1 MRILIVDN
9 SNTRTKFALADG
21 DQLDPWRAIIA
32 TPEISPNSLE
42 ECLADISWDVSIIS
56 SVVPQKAAILA
67 SWLGDKPCHQLSHLS
82 KLPIGINYPKPEQIG
97 ADRLANA
104 VGAHTLYG
112 SPCIVLDFG
121 TAVTFDVIAPANEC
135 KEVQAPAN
143 DSASAQRAGEVQA
156 PANDSASAQRA
167 GGVQAPADDSASAQ
181 RAGGVQAP
189 ADDCKEVQASHPSY
203 QGGVIAPGLASMTEG
218 LANRTA
224 LLPHI
229 TLQEPECAIGKSTEQ
244 AMLAGAVYGYR
255 GLVREI
261 LHNLNKEFANDPLVI
276 ATGGDAPLITRGLD
290 EIAHLAPD
298 LTLEGLKI
306 IAHLNISYP

>member
-21 DQLDPWRAIIA
+21 DQLDPWRAIIP
-32 TPEISPNSLE
+32 TPEISPKSLE
-42 ECLADISWDVSIIS
+42 ECLAEINWDVSIIS
-56 SVVPQKAAILA
+56 SVVPQKAAILV

-121 TAVTFDVIAPANEC
+121 TAVTFDVIAPANAPN
-135 KEVQAPAN
+135 EVQAPAN
-143 DSASAQRAGEVQA
+143 DGASAQRPGGAQA
-156 PANDSASAQRA
+156 PANDGASAQRA
-167 GGVQAPADDSASAQ
+167 GGVQAHAN
-181 RAGGVQAP
+181 
-189 ADDCKEVQASHPSY
+189 DCKEVQASHPSY

-306 IAHLNISYP
+306 IAHLNIS

>member
-1 MRILIVDN
+1 MRTLIVDN

-21 DQLDPWRAIIA
+21 DRLDPWRAIID
-32 TPEISPNSLE
+32 TPEISPKSLE
-42 ECLADISWDVSIIS
+42 ECLADISWDASIIS

-67 SWLGDKPCHQLSHLS
+67 SWLGNKPCHQLSHLS

-104 VGAHTLYG
+104 VGAHALYG

-121 TAVTFDVIAPANEC
+121 TAVTFDVIAPADDY
-135 KEVQAPAN
+135 KEVQAPAG
-143 DSASAQRAGEVQA
+143 DGKEVHAPAGDGASAQRM
-156 PANDSASAQRA
+156 
-167 GGVQAPADDSASAQ
+167 GGA
-181 RAGGVQAP
+181 
-189 ADDCKEVQASHPSY
+189 QASSY

-224 LLPHI
+224 LLPNI

-261 LHNLNKEFANDPLVI
+261 LHNLNKEFPNDPLVI

>member
-21 DQLDPWRAIIA
+21 HQLDPWRAIIP
-32 TPEISPNSLE
+32 TPEISPKSLE
-42 ECLADISWDVSIIS
+42 ECLADINWDASIIS

-67 SWLGDKPCHQLSHLS
+67 SWLGNKPCHQLSHLS

-104 VGAHTLYG
+104 VGAHALFG

-121 TAVTFDVIAPANEC
+121 TAVTFDVIA
-135 KEVQAPAN
+135 
-143 DSASAQRAGEVQA
+143 SAG
-156 PANDSASAQRA
+156 DGASAQRA
-167 GGVQAPADDSASAQ
+167 GGAHASN
-181 RAGGVQAP
+181 
-189 ADDCKEVQASHPSY
+189 HPSY

-261 LHNLNKEFANDPLVI
+261 LHNLNKEFPNDPLVI

-290 EIAHLAPD
+290 EITHLSPD

>member
-21 DQLDPWRAIIA
+21 DQLDPWRAIIP
-32 TPEISPNSLE
+32 TPEISPKSLE
-42 ECLADISWDVSIIS
+42 ECLAEINWDVSIIS
-56 SVVPQKAAILA
+56 SVVPQKAAILV

-121 TAVTFDVIAPANEC
+121 TAVTFDVIAPANE
-135 KEVQAPAN
+135 PN
-143 DSASAQRAGEVQA
+143 EVQA

-167 GGVQAPADDSASAQ
+167 GGVQAPAN
-181 RAGGVQAP
+181 
-189 ADDCKEVQASHPSY
+189 DCKEVQASHPSY

-306 IAHLNISYP
+306 IAHLNIS

>member
-143 DSASAQRAGEVQA
+143 DSASAQRAG
-156 PANDSASAQRA
+156 
-167 GGVQAPADDSASAQ
+167 
-181 RAGGVQAP
+181 GVQAP

>member
-1 MRILIVDN
+1 MRTLIVDN

-21 DQLDPWRAIIA
+21 DQLDPWRAIID
-32 TPEISPNSLE
+32 TPEISPKSLE
-42 ECLADISWDVSIIS
+42 ECLADISWDASIIS
-56 SVVPQKAAILA
+56 SVVPKKAVILA
-67 SWLGDKPCHQLSHLS
+67 SWLGNKPCHQLSHLS

-104 VGAHTLYG
+104 VGAHALYG

-121 TAVTFDVIAPANEC
+121 TAVTFDVIAPADDY
-135 KEVQAPAN
+135 KEVQAPAS
-143 DSASAQRAGEVQA
+143 DGQEVHAPAGDGASAQRM
-156 PANDSASAQRA
+156 
-167 GGVQAPADDSASAQ
+167 GGA
-181 RAGGVQAP
+181 
-189 ADDCKEVQASHPSY
+189 QASSY

-224 LLPHI
+224 LLPNI

-261 LHNLNKEFANDPLVI
+261 LHNLNKEFPNDPLVI

>member
-1 MRILIVDN
+1 MRTLIVDN
-9 SNTRTKFALADG
+9 SNTRTKLALSSG
-21 DQLDPWRAIIA
+21 DHLDSWRAIIP
-32 TPEISPNSLE
+32 TPEISQQSLAAA
-42 ECLADISWDVSIIS
+42 LGDLNWDAAIIS
-56 SVVPQKAAILA
+56 SVVPDKAATLI
-67 SWLGDKPCHQLSHLS
+67 SCLGKKPCHQLNHLS

-121 TAVTFDVIAPANEC
+121 TAVTFDVIASADDY
-135 KEVQAPAN
+135 KGVQATA
-143 DSASAQRAGEVQA
+143 DEYK
-156 PANDSASAQRA
+156 
-167 GGVQAPADDSASAQ
+167 GVQAP
-181 RAGGVQAP
+181 
-189 ADDCKEVQASHPSY
+189 CY

-229 TLQEPECAIGKSTEQ
+229 TLQEPKYIIGKSTEQ

-261 LHNLNKEFANDPLVI
+261 LLNLNKEFSIKPLVI
-276 ATGGDAPLITRGLD
+276 ATGGDAPLITRGLN
-290 EIAHLAPD
+290 EIDHLAPD
-298 LTLEGLKI
+298 LTLVGLRI
-306 IAHLNISYP
+306 IANLNISQS

>member
-21 DQLDPWRAIIA
+21 DQLDPWRAIIP
-32 TPEISPNSLE
+32 TPEISPKSLE
-42 ECLADISWDVSIIS
+42 ECLAEINWDVSIIS
-56 SVVPQKAAILA
+56 SVVPQKAAILV

-121 TAVTFDVIAPANEC
+121 TAVTFDVIAPANAPN
-135 KEVQAPAN
+135 EVQAPAN
-143 DSASAQRAGEVQA
+143 DGASAQRPGGAQA
-156 PANDSASAQRA
+156 PANDGASAQRA
-167 GGVQAPADDSASAQ
+167 GGVQAPAN
-181 RAGGVQAP
+181 
-189 ADDCKEVQASHPSY
+189 DCKEVQASNHPSY

-306 IAHLNISYP
+306 IAHLNIS

>member
-21 DQLDPWRAIIA
+21 DQLDPWRAIIP
-32 TPEISPNSLE
+32 TPEISPKSLE
-42 ECLADISWDVSIIS
+42 ECLAEINWDVSIIS
-56 SVVPQKAAILA
+56 SVVPQKAAILV

-121 TAVTFDVIAPANEC
+121 TAVTFDVIAPANAPNEVQAPANDGASAQRAGG
-135 KEVQAPAN
+135 VQAPAN

-156 PANDSASAQRA
+156 H
-167 GGVQAPADDSASAQ
+167 
-181 RAGGVQAP
+181 
-189 ADDCKEVQASHPSY
+189 ADDCKEVQASNHPSY

-306 IAHLNISYP
+306 IAHLNIS

>member
-21 DQLDPWRAIIA
+21 DQLDPWRAIIP
-32 TPEISPNSLE
+32 TPEISPKSLE
-42 ECLADISWDVSIIS
+42 ECLAEINWDVSIIS
-56 SVVPQKAAILA
+56 SVVPQKAAILV

-121 TAVTFDVIAPANEC
+121 TAVTFDVIAPANAPN
-135 KEVQAPAN
+135 EVQAPAN
-143 DSASAQRAGEVQA
+143 DGASAQRAGEVQA
-156 PANDSASAQRA
+156 PANDSASAQRP
-167 GGVQAPADDSASAQ
+167 GGVQAHAN
-181 RAGGVQAP
+181 
-189 ADDCKEVQASHPSY
+189 DCKEVQAPNHPSY

>member
-21 DQLDPWRAIIA
+21 DQLDPWRAIIP
-32 TPEISPNSLE
+32 TPEISPKSLE
-42 ECLADISWDVSIIS
+42 ECLAEINWDVSIIS
-56 SVVPQKAAILA
+56 SVVPQKAAILV

-121 TAVTFDVIAPANEC
+121 TAVTFDVIAPANE
-135 KEVQAPAN
+135 PN
-143 DSASAQRAGEVQA
+143 EVQA

-167 GGVQAPADDSASAQ
+167 GGVQAPANDSASAQ

-189 ADDCKEVQASHPSY
+189 ANDCKEVQAPNHPSY

-306 IAHLNISYP
+306 IAHLNIS

>member
-1 MRILIVDN
+1 MRTLIVDN

-21 DQLDPWRAIIA
+21 DQLDPWRAIID
-32 TPEISPNSLE
+32 TPEISPKSLE
-42 ECLADISWDVSIIS
+42 ECLADISCDASIIS
-56 SVVPQKAAILA
+56 SVVPKKAVILA
-67 SWLGDKPCHQLSHLS
+67 SWLGNKPCHQLSHLS

-104 VGAHTLYG
+104 VGAHALYG

-121 TAVTFDVIAPANEC
+121 TAVTFDVIAPADDY
-135 KEVQAPAN
+135 KEVQAPAS
-143 DSASAQRAGEVQA
+143 DGQEAQAPAGDGASAQRM
-156 PANDSASAQRA
+156 
-167 GGVQAPADDSASAQ
+167 GGA
-181 RAGGVQAP
+181 
-189 ADDCKEVQASHPSY
+189 QASSY

-224 LLPHI
+224 LLPNI

-261 LHNLNKEFANDPLVI
+261 LHNLNKEFPNDPLVI

>member
-42 ECLADISWDVSIIS
+42 ECLAEINWDVSIIS

-143 DSASAQRAGEVQA
+143 DSASAQRAGGVQA
-156 PANDSASAQRA
+156 PADDGASAQRA
-167 GGVQAPADDSASAQ
+167 GGVQASN
-181 RAGGVQAP
+181 
-189 ADDCKEVQASHPSY
+189 HPSY

>member
-21 DQLDPWRAIIA
+21 HQLDPWRAIIP
-32 TPEISPNSLE
+32 TPEISPKSLE
-42 ECLADISWDVSIIS
+42 ECLADINWDASIIS

-67 SWLGDKPCHQLSHLS
+67 SWLGNKPCHQLSHLS

-104 VGAHTLYG
+104 VGAHALFG

-121 TAVTFDVIAPANEC
+121 TAVTFDVIASADDR
-135 KEVQAPAN
+135 KEVQAPAG
-143 DSASAQRAGEVQA
+143 DG
-156 PANDSASAQRA
+156 ASAQRA
-167 GGVQAPADDSASAQ
+167 GGVQAH
-181 RAGGVQAP
+181 

-229 TLQEPECAIGKSTEQ
+229 TLQEPEYAIGKSTEQ

-261 LHNLNKEFANDPLVI
+261 LHNLNKEFPNDPLVI

-290 EIAHLAPD
+290 EITHLAPD

>member
-32 TPEISPNSLE
+32 TPEISPKSLE
-42 ECLADISWDVSIIS
+42 ECLADINWDAAIIS

-67 SWLGDKPCHQLSHLS
+67 SWLGNKPCHQLSHLS

-104 VGAHTLYG
+104 VGAHALYG

-121 TAVTFDVIAPANEC
+121 TAVTFDVIAPADDCKRTEWNEIDSRKAAP
-135 KEVQAPAN
+135 KEGDRRGESTQAH
-143 DSASAQRAGEVQA
+143 
-156 PANDSASAQRA
+156 
-167 GGVQAPADDSASAQ
+167 
-181 RAGGVQAP
+181 
-189 ADDCKEVQASHPSY
+189 ADDCKEVQASAGDGASAQQAGGAQASNHPSY

-261 LHNLNKEFANDPLVI
+261 LHNLNQEFSNDPLVI

-290 EIAHLAPD
+290 EITHLAPD

>member
-56 SVVPQKAAILA
+56 SVVPQKAAILV

-143 DSASAQRAGEVQA
+143 DSASAQRAGGVQA

-167 GGVQAPADDSASAQ
+167 GGVQASN
-181 RAGGVQAP
+181 
-189 ADDCKEVQASHPSY
+189 HPSY

>member
-1 MRILIVDN
+1 MRTLIVDN

-21 DQLDPWRAIIA
+21 DQLDPWRAIIP
-32 TPEISPNSLE
+32 TPEISPKSLE
-42 ECLADISWDVSIIS
+42 ACLADINWDASIIS

-67 SWLGDKPCHQLSHLS
+67 SWLGNKPCHQLSHLS

-104 VGAHTLYG
+104 VGAHALFG

-121 TAVTFDVIAPANEC
+121 TAVTFDVIASADDR
-135 KEVQAPAN
+135 KEVQAPAG
-143 DSASAQRAGEVQA
+143 DG
-156 PANDSASAQRA
+156 ASAQRA
-167 GGVQAPADDSASAQ
+167 GGVQAHVDDNK
-181 RAGGVQAP
+181 GVKA
-189 ADDCKEVQASHPSY
+189 PSY

-229 TLQEPECAIGKSTEQ
+229 TLQEPDFVIGKSTEQ

-261 LHNLNKEFANDPLVI
+261 LHNLHKEFSTKPLVV
-276 ATGGDAPLITRGLD
+276 ATGGDAPLITSGLN
-290 EIAHLAPD
+290 EIDHLAPD
-298 LTLEGLKI
+298 LTLNGLRI
-306 IAHLNISYP
+306 IANLNISLP

>member
-21 DQLDPWRAIIA
+21 NQLDPWRAIIP
-32 TPEISPNSLE
+32 TPEISPKSLE
-42 ECLADISWDVSIIS
+42 ECLADINWDASIIS

-67 SWLGDKPCHQLSHLS
+67 SWLSNKPCHQLSHLS

-104 VGAHTLYG
+104 VGAHALFG

-121 TAVTFDVIAPANEC
+121 TAVTFDVIASAGDGASARRAGGAQAHADDRID
-135 KEVQAPAN
+135 VQAPAG
-143 DSASAQRAGEVQA
+143 DGASAQRAV
-156 PANDSASAQRA
+156 
-167 GGVQAPADDSASAQ
+167 GVQAH
-181 RAGGVQAP
+181 

-261 LHNLNKEFANDPLVI
+261 LHNLNKEFPNDPLVI

-290 EIAHLAPD
+290 EITHLSPD

>member
-21 DQLDPWRAIIA
+21 DQLDPWRAIIP
-32 TPEISPNSLE
+32 TPEISPKSLE
-42 ECLADISWDVSIIS
+42 ECLAEINWDVSIIS
-56 SVVPQKAAILA
+56 SVVPQKAAILV

-121 TAVTFDVIAPANEC
+121 TAVTFDVIAPANEPN
-135 KEVQAPAN
+135 EVQAPAN
-143 DSASAQRAGEVQA
+143 DSASAQR
-156 PANDSASAQRA
+156 P
-167 GGVQAPADDSASAQ
+167 GGVQAHAN
-181 RAGGVQAP
+181 
-189 ADDCKEVQASHPSY
+189 DCKEVQAPNHPSY

-306 IAHLNISYP
+306 IAHLNIS

>member
-21 DQLDPWRAIIA
+21 DQLDPWRAIIP
-32 TPEISPNSLE
+32 TPEISPKSLE
-42 ECLADISWDVSIIS
+42 ECLAEINWDVSIIS

-121 TAVTFDVIAPANEC
+121 TAVTFDVIAPANE
-135 KEVQAPAN
+135 PN
-143 DSASAQRAGEVQA
+143 EVQA

-167 GGVQAPADDSASAQ
+167 GGVQAPANDSASAQ

-306 IAHLNISYP
+306 IAHLNIS

>member
-42 ECLADISWDVSIIS
+42 ECLAEISWDVSIIS

-121 TAVTFDVIAPANEC
+121 TAVTFDVIAPANES

-156 PANDSASAQRA
+156 PAN
-167 GGVQAPADDSASAQ
+167 DSASAQ

-306 IAHLNISYP
+306 IAHLNIS

>member
-21 DQLDPWRAIIA
+21 DQLDPWRAIIP
-32 TPEISPNSLE
+32 TPEISPKSLE
-42 ECLADISWDVSIIS
+42 ECLAEINWDVSIIS
-56 SVVPQKAAILA
+56 SVVPQKAAILV

-143 DSASAQRAGEVQA
+143 
-156 PANDSASAQRA
+156 
-167 GGVQAPADDSASAQ
+167 DSASAQ

-306 IAHLNISYP
+306 IAHLNIS

>member
-21 DQLDPWRAIIA
+21 NQLDPWRAIIP
-32 TPEISPNSLE
+32 TPEISPKSLE
-42 ECLADISWDVSIIS
+42 ECLADINWDASIIS

-67 SWLGDKPCHQLSHLS
+67 SWLSNKPCHQLSHLS

-104 VGAHTLYG
+104 VGAHALFG

-121 TAVTFDVIAPANEC
+121 TAVTFDVIASADDR
-135 KEVQAPAN
+135 KEVQAPAG
-143 DSASAQRAGEVQA
+143 DG
-156 PANDSASAQRA
+156 ASAQRA
-167 GGVQAPADDSASAQ
+167 GGVQAHAN
-181 RAGGVQAP
+181 
-189 ADDCKEVQASHPSY
+189 DCKEVQASHPSY

-261 LHNLNKEFANDPLVI
+261 LHNLNKEFPNDPLVI

-290 EIAHLAPD
+290 EITHLSPD

>member
-1 MRILIVDN
+1 M
-9 SNTRTKFALADG
+9 
-21 DQLDPWRAIIA
+21 
-32 TPEISPNSLE
+32 
-42 ECLADISWDVSIIS
+42 
-56 SVVPQKAAILA
+56 
-67 SWLGDKPCHQLSHLS
+67 
-82 KLPIGINYPKPEQIG
+82 
-97 ADRLANA
+97 
-104 VGAHTLYG
+104 
-112 SPCIVLDFG
+112 
-121 TAVTFDVIAPANEC
+121 
-135 KEVQAPAN
+135 QAPAG
-143 DSASAQRAGEVQA
+143 DG
-156 PANDSASAQRA
+156 ASAQRA
-167 GGVQAPADDSASAQ
+167 GGVQAH
-181 RAGGVQAP
+181 

-261 LHNLNKEFANDPLVI
+261 LHNLNKEFPNDPLVI

-290 EIAHLAPD
+290 EITHLSPD

>member
-1 MRILIVDN
+1 MRTLIVDN

-21 DQLDPWRAIIA
+21 DQLDPWRAIIP
-32 TPEISPNSLE
+32 TPEISPKSLE
-42 ECLADISWDVSIIS
+42 ACLADINWDASIIS

-67 SWLGDKPCHQLSHLS
+67 SWLGNKPCHQLSHLS

-104 VGAHTLYG
+104 VGAHALFG

-121 TAVTFDVIAPANEC
+121 TAVTFDVIASADDR
-135 KEVQAPAN
+135 KEVQAPAG
-143 DSASAQRAGEVQA
+143 DG
-156 PANDSASAQRA
+156 ASAQRA
-167 GGVQAPADDSASAQ
+167 GGVQAHVDDNK
-181 RAGGVQAP
+181 GVQA
-189 ADDCKEVQASHPSY
+189 PSY

-229 TLQEPECAIGKSTEQ
+229 TLQEPDFVIGKSTEQ

-261 LHNLNKEFANDPLVI
+261 LHNLHKEFSTKPLVV
-276 ATGGDAPLITRGLD
+276 ATGGDAPLITSGLN
-290 EIAHLAPD
+290 EIDHLAPD
-298 LTLEGLKI
+298 LTLNGLRI
-306 IAHLNISYP
+306 IANLNISLP